1 MDAVKPKFT
10 IERHFQG
17 KEPAVRQTYGR
28 LLKAI
33 RQMGPVV
40 EESKKTSIHL
50 VNTTALAGVATR
62 KDYLILTIKSDGKLA
77 NPRVFKSEQTSASRY
92 HHKVKLAAP
101 AEVDEELVGWLK
113 AAYTLSAK

>member
-1 MDAVKPKFT
+1 
-10 IERHFQG
+10 
-17 KEPAVRQTYGR
+17 VRQTYDR

-33 RQMGPVV
+33 RQIGPVI
-40 EESKKTSIHL
+40 EEPKKTSIHL

-62 KDYLILTIKSDGKLA
+62 KDYLIQTIKSERTLA
-77 NPRVFKSEQTSASRY
+77 SPRVRKTEPVSAGRY
-92 HHKVKLAAP
+92 HVEAKLAAP